1 MIQITNKITGEIHQY
16 ADDSHEAILH
26 TWREAQELER
36 VAKSIKDKLRD
47 SVKASVDHRGVS
59 EPLEGYQFRVSRVQR
74 MQYDVGTLRRLLDE
88 DLYQTLVK
96 PDKTAIDNYIK
107 ANVEDLGSVAS
118 EIRQNMIEDGAP
130 YEIVKLEK
138 IA

>member
-1 MIQITNKITGEIHQY
+1 
-16 ADDSHEAILH
+16 
-26 TWREAQELER
+26 
-36 VAKSIKDKLRD
+36 
-47 SVKASVDHRGVS
+47 
-59 EPLEGYQFRVSRVQR
+59 